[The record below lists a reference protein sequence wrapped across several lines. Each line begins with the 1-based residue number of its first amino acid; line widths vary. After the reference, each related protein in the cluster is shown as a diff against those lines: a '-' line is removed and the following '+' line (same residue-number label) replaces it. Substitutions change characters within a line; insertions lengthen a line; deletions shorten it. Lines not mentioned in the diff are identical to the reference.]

1 MGGYA
6 HLDRAALEPLQLTS
20 GLSLLGQVQGDS
32 AMARFA
38 VRRGDGEV
46 VRLSRL
52 PYLVTVAIAEGAMA
66 SGALGRGVRADL
78 VAAEVSSQS
87 GQEVTAAGV
96 RALVVGHLAPLG
108 IVILGPE
115 SPLPAKTPSP
125 APAGPAVPAPVEAA
139 VPAPAETE
147 DPVQTEAAAPAPAET
162 EDPVQAETKDP
173 VQAETVGPVQAET
186 VGPVQAET
194 VSPVQAEAEGLAP
207 AEAEGL
213 APAEAAEPAPAE
225 TVSPVQAEAEG
236 PAPAETEGPPPPPTE
251 KPVLP
256 WTESPAPAGPAGE
269 QQRAGSRPRRRTVAL
284 GAVGLLVV
292 AAGATA
298 AVVAV
303 TRPGSPA
310 KPAVAPAA
318 ANQARA
324 VAWVA
329 QQVSSGTMV
338 SCDATTCGQLRR
350 SGFPAARLMT
360 LGSATQDPLGS
371 AVVVATPAVRSEF
384 GAQLASVYAPLMIAD
399 FGSGANRVEVR
410 TTAPD
415 GPAVFAAELKTQQAS
430 LRSAGQQLLRN
441 RTVQASPAARA
452 DLLAGRVDLRLLAN
466 LSVLSSQQTI
476 KLVAFGDASPG
487 ANSTVPLRSVQLSA
501 TSAKDGAAIL
511 DFLRAQKG
519 AYRPDSVSTTADRQG
534 QPVVTARFDAPAPLP
549 AP

>member
-20 GLSLLGQVQGDS
+20 GLSLLGEVQGDS

-108 IVILGPE
+108 IVILGSE
-115 SPLPAKTPSP
+115 SPLTAKTPSPLPVKTPIP
-125 APAGPAVPAPVEAA
+125 APAGPAVPAPAEAA

-147 DPVQTEAAAPAPAET
+147 DSVQAEAKGPAPAEM
-162 EDPVQAETKDP
+162 E
-173 VQAETVGPVQAET
+173 
-186 VGPVQAET
+186 
-194 VSPVQAEAEGLAP
+194 
-207 AEAEGL
+207 
-213 APAEAAEPAPAE
+213 
-225 TVSPVQAEAEG
+225 SPVQAEAEG
-236 PAPAETEGPPPPPTE
+236 PAPTETEGPAPPRTE
-251 KPVLP
+251 GPVVP

-269 QQRAGSRPRRRTVAL
+269 QRRVGRPRRRTVVL

-310 KPAVAPAA
+310 KPAAAPAA

-350 SGFPAARLMT
+350 SGFPGARLMT

-371 AVVVATPAVRSEF
+371 ALVVATPAVRSEF

-487 ANSTVPLRSVQLSA
+487 ASSAVPLRSVQLSA
-501 TSAKDGAAIL
+501 TSAKDRAAIL

-519 AYRPDSVSTTADRQG
+519 AYRPDSVSTSVDRQG